1 MLDLLQML
9 FVLIISSSP
18 CPQLVS
24 TRTIMCTINQH
35 SLATPYTS
43 LNRSK
48 ANLPLS
54 LSHSSLLH
62 NRHPCLRGNSSGT
75 AGRSGHTKSPR
86 PHHCTHQ
93 SHLTT
98 HSQNRFRCRHGQ
110 CGLVTWPV
118 PHPLH
123 LLGGCTCHNR
133 QGQAASPH
141 HQGVCSQPEQ
151 SKCISRVQP
160 QSIDQSIRGRATL
173 SKSII
178 SFTYNAP
185 KSLWY
190 QQTFTRASFKLPDSV
205 SFSPTHTSSLASPTN
220 SDTITTSDTCCSPA
234 DPPT

>member
-1 MLDLLQML
+1 ML

-24 TRTIMCTINQH
+24 ARTIMCTINQH
-35 SLATPYTS
+35 SLATPCTS

-54 LSHSSLLH
+54 LSHPSLLH
-62 NRHPCLRGNSSGT
+62 NQHPCLRGNSSGT
-75 AGRSGHTKSPR
+75 ACRNGHTRSPR

-98 HSQNRFRCRHGQ
+98 HSHNRFRCRHGQ

-151 SKCISRVQP
+151 SKCISRVQHQSVN
-160 QSIDQSIRGRATL
+160 QSIINQS
-173 SKSII
+173 SII
-178 SFTYNAP
+178 SQLVNQPIHQAERP
-185 KSLWY
+185 C
-190 QQTFTRASFKLPDSV
+190 RNRSFLSR
-205 SFSPTHTSSLASPTN
+205 
-220 SDTITTSDTCCSPA
+220 
-234 DPPT
+234 